1 MRGLLPLEVLLGE
14 SWGPW
19 STANTTVMSAAR
31 CERRSVW
38 ALPVRCPFGS
48 LPRWTGR
55 TGAAAGLSRGK
66 REIPI
71 LQSEASQ
78 CLTPRP
84 AATGRQ
90 GLRVTRTLALGSEHH
105 CVCVAAFLHRSP
117 GMPGLFFL
125 PLGSSIDLEW
135 VDGTTR
141 SPEDGE
147 LVRVRPAGPEHC
159 PCGLEGTASLQQG
172 AV

>member
-1 MRGLLPLEVLLGE
+1 MRGLLLLEVLLGE

-31 CERRSVW
+31 CERCSVW

-90 GLRVTRTLALGSEHH
+90 GLGVTRTLALGSEHH
-105 CVCVAAFLHRSP
+105 CVCVATFLHRSP

-125 PLGSSIDLEW
+125 SLGSSIDLEW

-141 SPEDGE
+141 NPEDGE
-147 LVRVRPAGPEHC
+147 LVRVRPAGPGHC
-159 PCGLEGTASLQQG
+159 PYGLEGTASLQQG